1 MKKAYLFA
9 FIDDMSRLIPHGEFY
24 LTERIDCYIDALTK
38 ALAKRGLP
46 RKLYVDNGP
55 AFSTQVLR
63 HAMASLGIAL
73 IHSRPYQPEGR
84 GKIERFFKSVRM
96 QFLSTIPDG
105 LALQDLNKRLKG
117 WIDDYHLR
125 EHGSTKEAPLTRYA
139 GHLHCI
145 REAPRELMDHFRK
158 RVTRKVDKDR
168 TISLDG
174 RLYEAPVALIGKTVT
189 LLYHESDPARV
200 ELLFNGT
207 SHGMLP
213 PLDVH
218 INAKVKRAYQ
228 AVDIIPERKYREEKD
243 RYRGGRVFEKEEE

>member
-1 MKKAYLFA
+1 
-9 FIDDMSRLIPHGEFY
+9 
-24 LTERIDCYIDALTK
+24 
-38 ALAKRGLP
+38 
-46 RKLYVDNGP
+46 
-55 AFSTQVLR
+55 
-63 HAMASLGIAL
+63 
-73 IHSRPYQPEGR
+73 
-84 GKIERFFKSVRM
+84 M